1 MEEIPRKGPGR
12 PRKVVPDAA
21 SAGEI
26 QGAPSDDGQHGEIAF
41 HAADPSRTPAPSRWA
56 ELIAEI
62 NRLSE
67 LGLLVTQVHTR
78 DNRSGFYETDY
89 GNAIM
94 HGNAEDDYLVTSDG
108 LRHSL

>member
-1 MEEIPRKGPGR
+1 
-12 PRKVVPDAA
+12 
-21 SAGEI
+21 
-26 QGAPSDDGQHGEIAF
+26 
-41 HAADPSRTPAPSRWA
+41 
-56 ELIAEI
+56 LIAEI

-108 LRHSL
+108 VAHQL